1 MREAG
6 GLDGDKMVPPNLRRT
21 PISRKKALVAASPY
35 IIPYFRAFVGEKVK
49 KNLSVND
56 VSMGVKNAAD
66 TFGKVCILPQKY
78 DFGHFIV
85 YDF

>member
-21 PISRKKALVAASPY
+21 SISRKKALVAALTH
-35 IIPYFRAFVGEKVK
+35 IIPCFRAFVGEKVK
-49 KNLSVND
+49 ESLSVND

-66 TFGKVCILPQKY
+66 TFGKVCIHPQKC